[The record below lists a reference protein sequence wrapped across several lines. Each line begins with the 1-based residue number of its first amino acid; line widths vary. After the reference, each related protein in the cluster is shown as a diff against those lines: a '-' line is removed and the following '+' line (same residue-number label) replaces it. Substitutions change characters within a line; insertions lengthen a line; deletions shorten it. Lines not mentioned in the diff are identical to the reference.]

1 MLVKNHIALPPG
13 SVVGIFGG
21 GQLGRMM
28 AVAAAQMG
36 YHTHIYADE
45 AASPAIEV
53 SHCHTIA
60 SYSDEE
66 CLKNFGQEVD
76 VATYEFENIPVNSLR
91 EVQKLVPVYPKPE
104 ILEIAQDRLAEKDF
118 CNELGIPTAP
128 YWRVTDLETLE
139 LSLNELGLPGLLKST
154 RFGYDG
160 KNQIKVKIGDNLNDA
175 WNRIGGG
182 PGVLEGWMDYEREI
196 SIIVVRTQNGDV
208 QCYDPVENEHK
219 NYVLHRS
226 IVPARISSETKEAA
240 VNSAK
245 HLAVSLDL
253 VGVLAVEMFVMKDG
267 TITIN
272 EMAPRPHNSGH
283 WTIEA
288 CASSQFEQ
296 LIRCICGVPLG
307 SCARNADAEMQNLL
321 GDEVNDWLV
330 YLGEP
335 SQRLHLYGKG
345 EIRAGRKM
353 GHVTSLKP
361 LSKHL

>member
-1 MLVKNHIALPPG
+1 MRVKDHIALPPG

-28 AVAAAQMG
+28 AVAAARMG
-36 YHTHIYADE
+36 YHAHIYSDE
-45 AASPAIEV
+45 MASPAIEV
-53 SHCHTIA
+53 SRSYTIA
-60 SYSDEE
+60 SYADEE
-66 CLKNFGQEVD
+66 RLKSFAQEVD

-91 EVQKLVPVYPKPE
+91 EVQKLVPVYPKPG
-104 ILEIAQDRLAEKDF
+104 ILEIAQDRVSEKDF
-118 CNELGIPTAP
+118 CNKLGIPTAP
-128 YWRVTDLETLE
+128 YWRVTDLGTLQV
-139 LSLNELGLPGLLKST
+139 SLNELGLPGLLKST

-160 KNQIKVKIGDNLNDA
+160 KNQIKVKIGDNLSDA
-175 WNRIGGG
+175 WNHIGGG
-182 PGVLEGWMDYEREI
+182 PGVLEGWMNYEREI
-196 SIIVVRTQNGDV
+196 SVIVVRAQTGDV

-226 IVPARISSETKEAA
+226 IVPARICSETKEKAITA
-240 VNSAK
+240 AK

-267 TITIN
+267 AIAIN

-296 LIRCICGVPLG
+296 LIRCICGLPLG
-307 SCARNADAEMQNLL
+307 SCARSADAEMQNLL
-321 GDEVNDWLV
+321 GDEVNDWFL
-330 YLGEP
+330 YLADP

-345 EIRAGRKM
+345 ETRVGRKM
-353 GHVTSLKP
+353 GHVTRLKT
-361 LSKHL
+361 LLK